1 MLVRLRKKFTLIG
14 SGGSS
19 DNVVGAIT
27 DLTDPSLIPSIGAIR
42 NYVSENSFNTRTYK
56 QENVSV
62 TGGQPYVI
70 NHNLDSR
77 LINVS
82 VYDSNYDLIEVGV
95 NLIDEDSASIYS
107 NVSQSVHFV
116 CIG

>member
-1 MLVRLRKKFTLIG
+1 MLVRLTKKYTLIG

-19 DNVVGAIT
+19 DNVVGTIT

-62 TGGQPYVI
+62 TAGQPYVI

-82 VYDSNYDLIEVGV
+82 VYDSNYNLIEVGV